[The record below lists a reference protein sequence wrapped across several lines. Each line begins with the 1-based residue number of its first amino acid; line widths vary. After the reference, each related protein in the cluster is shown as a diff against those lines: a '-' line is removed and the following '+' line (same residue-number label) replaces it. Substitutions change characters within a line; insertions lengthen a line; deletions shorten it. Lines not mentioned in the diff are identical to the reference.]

1 MQDTDMMRIKRAETW
16 NLVKAYLSTLV
27 FLSGAVY
34 KRSGKGDKFFNRVQS
49 FVDEM
54 EAEFSEAL

>member
-1 MQDTDMMRIKRAETW
+1 MKDSDMMRIKRAETW
-16 NLVKAYLSTLV
+16 NLIKALLSTLV
-27 FLSGAVY
+27 LLSSAVY
-34 KRSGKGDKFFNRVQS
+34 RLPGEDKKFFGRVQS